1 VKRFVIACQI
11 AIISLFIIK
20 MFFVAEAL
28 QIISI
33 PSFFSMDH
41 FGQAIAQTTTT
52 TPIPAIK
59 DVRDVTEDPLQK
71 ERDLFDF
78 LQKKQK
84 ELDTRETLIKAEEQ
98 KIVALKKEIVEKIE
112 ALKLLESQLSS
123 RLDADKS
130 NDIKRLKELA
140 KVYEATPPQKA
151 AAMLEK
157 LEVRTAAGI
166 TINMKRDRAGLIWG
180 YLTPQKAVAI
190 TNEITRT
197 VRLTSE

>member
-1 VKRFVIACQI
+1 MKRFVIACQI
-11 AIISLFIIK
+11 VIVTLFIIK
-20 MFFVAEAL
+20 TFFIAEAL
-28 QIISI
+28 QITSI
-33 PSFFSMDH
+33 LSFFSMDH
-41 FGQAIAQTTTT
+41 FGQAIAQTTTNA
-52 TPIPAIK
+52 PVLAAK
-59 DVRDVTEDPLQK
+59 EVKDVTEDPLQK
-71 ERDLFDF
+71 ERDLFNI
-78 LQKKQK
+78 LQKKQNA
-84 ELDTRETLIKAEEQ
+84 LDTRESLVKAEEQ
-98 KIVALKKEIVEKIE
+98 KIVALKKEIVEKID
-112 ALKLLESQLSS
+112 ALKLLESQLIS

-197 VRLTSE
+197 VRLAAD

>member
-11 AIISLFIIK
+11 VIVTLLIVKTLFL
-20 MFFVAEAL
+20 AESL
-28 QIISI
+28 QIISAL
-33 PSFFSMDH
+33 SFFSIDH
-41 FGQAIAQTTTT
+41 FGQAIAQTTTKA
-52 TPIPAIK
+52 PVSAAK
-59 DVRDVTEDPLQK
+59 EVRDVSEDALQK
-71 ERDLFDF
+71 ERDLFDI

-84 ELDTRETLIKAEEQ
+84 ALDTRESLVKAEEQ
-98 KIVALKKEIVEKIE
+98 KIIALKKEIVEKID
-112 ALKLLESQLSS
+112 ALKVLETQLSS
-123 RLDADKS
+123 RLDADRS

-197 VRLTSE
+197 VRLTAD